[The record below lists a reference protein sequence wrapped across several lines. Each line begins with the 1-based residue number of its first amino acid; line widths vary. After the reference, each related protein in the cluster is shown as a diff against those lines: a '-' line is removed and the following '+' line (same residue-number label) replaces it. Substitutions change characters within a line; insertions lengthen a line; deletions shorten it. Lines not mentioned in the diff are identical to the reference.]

1 MLRVRALHGSGL
13 ARRVEV
19 ALVLGLCRGRRRRR
33 TVRWVRGV
41 DLCGAVDVFRGTVVC
56 GGAGMWCARGG
67 TMHNPWLMEI
77 NIFRYVVVCRY
88 W

>member
-1 MLRVRALHGSGL
+1 M
-13 ARRVEV
+13 
-19 ALVLGLCRGRRRRR
+19 
-33 TVRWVRGV
+33 RGV